1 MRSPVRVERRDPAG
15 DPGLAAR
22 LLEIQHAAYAIEA
35 RLIGDD
41 RIPPLSEDVDALVG
55 AGLDWLV
62 ATGEGG
68 VLGALALTEDGGGI
82 GIDRLVVDPA
92 VARRG
97 VGRALVAAVLADADG
112 RPVTVSTGRGNTP
125 ARRLYARAGF
135 RESGE
140 REVLPGLWVVDL
152 VTDRSPAGPH
162 REPGS
167 GTGSP
172 G

>member
-1 MRSPVRVERRDPAG
+1 MRVERRDPAG
-15 DPGLAAR
+15 DPRLAAR
-22 LLEIQHAAYAIEA
+22 LLAVQHAAYAIEA

-62 ATGEGG
+62 ATGDGA
-68 VLGALALTEDGGGI
+68 VLGALARTEDGGGI

-97 VGRALVAAVLADADG
+97 VGRALVAAVLADAGG

-125 ARRLYARAGF
+125 ARCLYARAGF
-135 RESGE
+135 RETGE

-152 VTDRSPAGPH
+152 VADRSPAAP
-162 REPGS
+162 
-167 GTGSP
+167 SP

>member
-1 MRSPVRVERRDPAG
+1 MRVERRDPAG

-22 LLEIQHAAYAIEA
+22 LLAVQHAAYAVEA

-62 ATGEGG
+62 VATDGG
-68 VLGALALTEDGGGI
+68 AVLGALARTDDVGGTGI

-125 ARRLYARAGF
+125 ARRLHARAGF
-135 RESGE
+135 RETGE

-152 VTDRSPAGPH
+152 VTDRSPSAP
-162 REPGS
+162 
-167 GTGSP
+167 SP